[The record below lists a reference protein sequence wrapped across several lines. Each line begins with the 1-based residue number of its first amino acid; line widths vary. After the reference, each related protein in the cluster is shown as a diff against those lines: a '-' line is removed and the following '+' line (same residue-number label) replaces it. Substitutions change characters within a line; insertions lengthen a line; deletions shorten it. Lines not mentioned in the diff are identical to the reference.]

1 MSAATFWLVCGTL
14 AVGCG
19 AHASP
24 SSTPHASHAHRT
36 LEFID
41 PVDVAGAPRG
51 ALWVADY
58 RDSAITVLRRRGAA
72 LTVVRRFPAPGGPN
86 RLAVAR
92 SGVIWA
98 AMWDAGT
105 LQAWAPGGRTARP
118 VVTIHAR
125 GLRQPTG
132 LGFDPRGWLWVT
144 TQKGRSLLGFSPGR
158 LRRSGRVVPS
168 REIALPGGAQAL
180 NEDVAFDLA
189 GRAYVVQYQA
199 EKVIVFDS
207 LKAGSLAARTIS
219 LRGDGPVGARR
230 GPDGAIWVTNSTA
243 ANVLRLSDGGRRRR
257 TIEIAGAN
265 MPHTITFAGGEAW
278 VTDPTAWLL
287 AYPVDALR
295 SDSAKPD
302 AVAHR

>member
-1 MSAATFWLVCGTL
+1 MSAASLWLVCVTL
-14 AVGCG
+14 VAGCG
-19 AHASP
+19 AHATRRDSRHVP
-24 SSTPHASHAHRT
+24 HTPA
-36 LEFID
+36 LEFTD
-41 PVDVAGAPRG
+41 PVDVVSAPGG

-58 RDSAITVLRRRGAA
+58 RDSAITVLRRQGAV
-72 LTVVRRFPAPGGPN
+72 LKIVRRLPARGGPN
-86 RLAVAR
+86 RLAIDR
-92 SGVIWA
+92 NGLIWA

-105 LQAWAPGGRTARP
+105 LQAWAPNEGSGHPIASL
-118 VVTIHAR
+118 HAR
-125 GLRQPTG
+125 GLQQPTG

-168 REIALPGGAQAL
+168 REIALPGGSQAL

-207 LKAGSLAARTIS
+207 LHAGSSPARSIS
-219 LRGDGPVGARR
+219 LNGDGPVGARR

-243 ANVLRLSDGGRRRR
+243 ANLLRLSDGGRRRQ
-257 TIEIAGAN
+257 TIEIPGAN
-265 MPHTITFAGGEAW
+265 MPHTVTFAGGEGW

-295 SDSAKPD
+295 SGSAKPD
-302 AVAHR
+302 LVAHR